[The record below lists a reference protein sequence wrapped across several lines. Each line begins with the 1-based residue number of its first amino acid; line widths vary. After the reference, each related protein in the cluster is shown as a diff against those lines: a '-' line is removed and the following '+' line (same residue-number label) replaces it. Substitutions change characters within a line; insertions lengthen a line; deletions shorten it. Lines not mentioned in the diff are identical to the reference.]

1 MLNVMRIEGRLE
13 DGYLFCMLLLGRWVV
28 SRLSSFR
35 QSRPFHLSSPL
46 LHCPSLSSPSYFIS
60 YLRFSISVFC
70 ILPNFQ
76 REMWPVLLA
85 AVVLALSSAPVSA
98 QDDKCGLNEI
108 RSGSECVC
116 QSGYFK
122 AGDDHQKERCNNECD
137 ELYWSYFT
145 YGKCNKDIYSRI
157 AAGQRPACNARC
169 AWRLRW
175 WTIIGLLII
184 FASAVL
190 SLIFTLPIC
199 IATCS
204 SCLHAKKANKHAKR
218 VVMESQVNNT
228 SKDQQVASMG
238 YNPYAYWPYYG
249 RS

>member
-1 MLNVMRIEGRLE
+1 MGSKEKEKLEERKIE
-13 DGYLFCMLLLGRWVV
+13 
-28 SRLSSFR
+28 
-35 QSRPFHLSSPL
+35 
-46 LHCPSLSSPSYFIS
+46 
-60 YLRFSISVFC
+60 
-70 ILPNFQ
+70 
-76 REMWPVLLA
+76 
-85 AVVLALSSAPVSA
+85 
-98 QDDKCGLNEI
+98 
-108 RSGSECVC
+108 
-116 QSGYFK
+116 GYFK
-122 AGDDHQKERCNNECD
+122 AGDDHQRERCNNECD

-157 AAGQRPACNARC
+157 AAGQRPACNSRC

-204 SCLHAKKANKHAKR
+204 SCLHAKKIAMLRGGQAVWGVSLIYRFSLSFTSSFYHPPPYLPISIWISLPHSQANKHAKR